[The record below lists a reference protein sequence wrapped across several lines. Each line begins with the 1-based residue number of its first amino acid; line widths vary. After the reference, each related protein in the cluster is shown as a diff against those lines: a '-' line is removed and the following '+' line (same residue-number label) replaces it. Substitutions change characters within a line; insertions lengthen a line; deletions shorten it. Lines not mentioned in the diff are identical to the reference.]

1 MLRIIISF
9 TFTFCNKI
17 LLQLLSLYKN
27 WRITHKKSDYSFNEK
42 NVRKKYKEPSPAA
55 YSEPCQTSK
64 MKRSQKNSILDVF
77 LGSEYAS
84 DDKAISNLG
93 ASAGNFLTFFKED
106 YKRLQNFLFSIMIG
120 SFLNKFAQP
129 TITCAKLTIE
139 TLEQG
144 VKYVQS

>member
-1 MLRIIISF
+1 
-9 TFTFCNKI
+9 
-17 LLQLLSLYKN
+17 
-27 WRITHKKSDYSFNEK
+27 
-42 NVRKKYKEPSPAA
+42 
-55 YSEPCQTSK
+55 

-106 YKRLQNFLFSIMIG
+106 YKRLQNFSFSIMIG

>member
-1 MLRIIISF
+1 M
-9 TFTFCNKI
+9 
-17 LLQLLSLYKN
+17 
-27 WRITHKKSDYSFNEK
+27 
-42 NVRKKYKEPSPAA
+42 RKKYKEPWPAA

-106 YKRLQNFLFSIMIG
+106 YKRLQNF
-120 SFLNKFAQP
+120 FLNKFAQP